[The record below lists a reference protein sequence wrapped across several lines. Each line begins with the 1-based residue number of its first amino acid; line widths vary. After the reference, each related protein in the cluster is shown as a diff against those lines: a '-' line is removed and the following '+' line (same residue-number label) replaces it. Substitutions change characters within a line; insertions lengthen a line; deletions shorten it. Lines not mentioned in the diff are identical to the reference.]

1 MRKDIEIDA
10 EDGMTPRGWLSSP
23 DDVSGAA
30 PAYPGDGRGVIYGV
44 GERTGVLLWS

>member
-23 DDVSGAA
+23 DDVSGVV
-30 PAYPGDGRGVIYGV
+30 PAYLGDGGGVIYGV
-44 GERTGVLLWS
+44 GERTSVLLWS